1 MDYQLDVD
9 DVTRPWALDYEIDKK
24 YYQDV
29 FYDNIRPGVNN
40 DPCRHDQFW
49 HWSCQEK
56 RELYYFHMMCFEG
69 TDMKNEVNKVSKDL
83 NLQGLETYPRFNY
96 QFPNTC
102 LGWHIDDQNSGV
114 TINLNLQDTVPIIWL
129 GKDRIQHKYP
139 FEALFVNVEKIWHTV
154 KPDPNHRLILKIM
167 VQESWD
173 VVFNRLNEAGL
184 LIPVQPTES
193 LPFVDESD
201 K

>member
-49 HWSCQEK
+49 HWSCQTK

-83 NLQGLETYPRFNY
+83 KPALL
-96 QFPNTC
+96 
-102 LGWHIDDQNSGV
+102 LLGV
-114 TINLNLQDTVPIIWL
+114 TPKVKKAEIAQQLLDNLDNTPSTPGV
-129 GKDRIQHKYP
+129 
-139 FEALFVNVEKIWHTV
+139 TV
-154 KPDPNHRLILKIM
+154 KLY
-167 VQESWD
+167 
-173 VVFNRLNEAGL
+173 
-184 LIPVQPTES
+184 
-193 LPFVDESD
+193 
-201 K
+201 